1 MASATQ
7 ALILAAGS
15 AQRLMPLT
23 ESRPKGMLLVG
34 GRPLL
39 QHMVE
44 ALAAVGVK
52 DVVLVIGRNGEK
64 IQAFFK
70 DGAES
75 GVRIHY
81 VHQANPTGTMDAI
94 RLALPEL
101 DAKRPLWIM
110 PGHAYVTSDLLRPA
124 GKGTGTTVLV
134 ATAGDDHVQ
143 GVPVVRGD
151 RLQGMRHEA
160 PTVGSTRVTTNI
172 VHAGPELVRAIA
184 AGQLDGHKDLD
195 LGLGDWAAHGH
206 AVRVAAA
213 ESPWHVVVG
222 PWDLLR
228 LNEWVLSQGVP
239 KPGKGR
245 GKPPGARGPVHVGKT
260 SDIAPTAVLIGPVVI
275 GDGCTV
281 EDHAVVGPFVSVR
294 NGTIIGAHAEVR
306 RSILNN
312 NVQVGSGAY
321 LRGSILDDG
330 VRVGPRFVCEE
341 TPTPDGPRGCI
352 VGRDSVLPAAT
363 TLAGGTVLPAEARA

>member
-15 AQRLMPLT
+15 AQRLLPLT

-52 DVVLVIGRNGEK
+52 DVVLVVGRNGDK

-70 DGAES
+70 DGAEA
-75 GVRIHY
+75 GVRIRY
-81 VHQANPTGTMDAI
+81 VHQADPTGTMDAI

-101 DAKRPLWIM
+101 DARKPVWIM
-110 PGHAYVTSDLLRPA
+110 PGHAYVTADLLRPA
-124 GKGTGTTVLV
+124 GKAPGTSVLV

-160 PTVGSTRVTTNI
+160 PTVGSTRVATNI
-172 VHAGPELVRAIA
+172 VHAGPDLLQAID
-184 AGQLDGHKDLD
+184 GGSLGGHKDLD
-195 LGLGDWAAHGH
+195 LGLGDWAAHGN
-206 AVRVAAA
+206 AVRVVAA
-213 ESPWHVVVG
+213 EAPWHAIVG

-228 LNEWVLSQGVP
+228 LNEWVLGQGIP
-239 KPGKGR
+239 KDAKR
-245 GKPPGARGPVHVGKT
+245 QRNARGPVHVGAD
-260 SDIAPTAVLIGPVVI
+260 SDIAPTAVLIGPVTI
-275 GDGCTV
+275 GEGCTV
-281 EDHAVVGPFVSVR
+281 EDHAVVGPYVSVR

-352 VGRDSVLPAAT
+352 LGRDSVLPAAT
-363 TLAGGTVLPAEARA
+363 VLPGGTVLPAESTRA

>member
-7 ALILAAGS
+7 ALILAAGP
-15 AQRLMPLT
+15 AQRLLPLT

-39 QHMVE
+39 QHMVQ
-44 ALAAVGVK
+44 ALAESGVK
-52 DVVLVIGRNGEK
+52 EVVLVVGHHGEK

-70 DGAES
+70 DGAEV

-81 VHQANPTGTMDAI
+81 VHQADPTGTMDAI

-101 DAKRPLWIM
+101 DLARPLWIM
-110 PGHAYVTSDLLRPA
+110 PGHAYVTPELLRPA
-124 GKGTGTTVLV
+124 AKGDASTLLV

-143 GVPVVRGD
+143 GVPLVRGD

-172 VHAGPELVRAIA
+172 LRAAPELLAAIA
-184 AGQLDGHKDLD
+184 DGRLAAHKDLD
-195 LGLGDWAAHGH
+195 LALGDWGAQGNP
-206 AVRVAAA
+206 VRVAAA
-213 ESPWHVVVG
+213 DGPWHVLVG

-228 LNEWVLSQGVP
+228 LNEWVLTKDVP
-239 KPGKGR
+239 SGGTKPR
-245 GKPPGARGPVHVGKT
+245 NARGPVHIG
-260 SDIAPTAVLIGPVVI
+260 SDTVVAPTAVLIGPVTI

-281 EDHAVVGPFVSVR
+281 EDHAVIGPFVSVR

-312 NVQVGSGAY
+312 NVQVGSAAY

-341 TPTPDGPRGCI
+341 TPTADGPRGCI
-352 VGRDSVLPAAT
+352 IGRDSVLPAAT
-363 TLAGGTVLPAEARA
+363 VLAAGTVLPAETSRA